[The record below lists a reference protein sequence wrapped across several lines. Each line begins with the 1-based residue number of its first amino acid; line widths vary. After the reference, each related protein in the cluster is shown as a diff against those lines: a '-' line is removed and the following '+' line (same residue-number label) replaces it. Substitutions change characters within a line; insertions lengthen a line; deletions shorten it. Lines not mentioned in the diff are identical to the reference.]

1 MRQEYFEVSVSNES
15 LGIQQMLVHEK
26 FMYIIPILKDY
37 WLYMTIFGT
46 FDWDYSDTHH
56 ALSQRF
62 SYLQVNCIV
71 RKC

>member
-37 WLYMTIFGT
+37 
-46 FDWDYSDTHH
+46 
-56 ALSQRF
+56 
-62 SYLQVNCIV
+62 
-71 RKC
+71 